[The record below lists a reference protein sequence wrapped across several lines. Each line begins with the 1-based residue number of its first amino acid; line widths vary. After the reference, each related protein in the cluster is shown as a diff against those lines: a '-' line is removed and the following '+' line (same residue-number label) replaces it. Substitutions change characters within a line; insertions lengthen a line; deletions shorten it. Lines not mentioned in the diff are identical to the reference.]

1 MPDTENL
8 LLRRKTI
15 HFAALGL
22 LVALS
27 ASGVSCHLDASPS
40 AGTPPGEMASR
51 AFEFLYEATSPE
63 IPATAERAYLWIPY
77 PAETAEQTLGEVQVK
92 SELSYEVVEDPKYG
106 NRALRFELPP
116 GSSEEPAAVTF
127 RVTRREHVRRPHEAP
142 KPAQP
147 IADPDLSL
155 WLQPSRRVPLDDQ
168 IRTWAEQ
175 TVEGQ
180 TTPLGKARAIYDY
193 AVTNLEYDKSGTGW
207 GNGDIYWACDKKR
220 GNCTDFHS
228 VFIGYARSVGVPAR
242 FEMGFPIPLDR
253 GEGEIGGY
261 HCWAQFYLRGFGW
274 VPLDASEANKNPEK
288 REYFFGAHDE
298 NRVLFTVGRDISFPE
313 MQGPP
318 LNYFVY
324 PYAESD
330 GKPVGDPGRR
340 FYYRDIEPS

>member
-1 MPDTENL
+1 MPGTRSL
-8 LLRRKTI
+8 TLRPKSI
-15 HFAALGL
+15 HLAALGL

-27 ASGVSCHLDASPS
+27 ASGISCQLD
-40 AGTPPGEMASR
+40 AGTPRSETASR
-51 AFEFLYEATSPE
+51 AFDLRYEVTSPE

-77 PAETAEQTLGEVQVK
+77 PAETAEQTLRDVQVE
-92 SELSYEVVEDPKYG
+92 SQWSYEIVKETKYG
-106 NRALRFELPP
+106 NRALRFDLPP
-116 GSSEEPAAVTF
+116 GSSAEPVAITF
-127 RVTRREHVRRPHEAP
+127 RVTRREHVRRPDETP
-142 KPAQP
+142 KPSQP

-168 IRTWAEQ
+168 IRAWAEE
-175 TVEGQ
+175 TVAGQ

-253 GEGEIGGY
+253 GEGEIAGY
-261 HCWAQFYLRGFGW
+261 HCWAQFYLSGFGW

>member
-1 MPDTENL
+1 M
-8 LLRRKTI
+8 
-15 HFAALGL
+15 
-22 LVALS
+22 
-27 ASGVSCHLDASPS
+27 
-40 AGTPPGEMASR
+40 
-51 AFEFLYEATSPE
+51 TSPE
-63 IPATAERAYLWIPY
+63 IPATAQRAYLWIPY
-77 PAETAEQTLGEVQVK
+77 PAETAEQTLGDVRVE
-92 SELSYEVVEDPKYG
+92 SEWRFEMVEEAKYG
-106 NRALRFELPP
+106 NRALRFDLPP
-116 GSSEEPAAVTF
+116 GSSAEPVAITF
-127 RVTRREHVRRPHEAP
+127 RVTRREHVRRPDETP
-142 KPAQP
+142 RPSQP

-168 IRTWAEQ
+168 IRAWAEE
-175 TVEGQ
+175 TVAGQ

-193 AVTNLEYDKSGTGW
+193 AVTNLEYDKSGSGW

-253 GEGEIGGY
+253 GEGEIAGY
-261 HCWAQFYLRGFGW
+261 HCWAQFYLPGFGW
-274 VPLDASEANKNPEK
+274 VPLAASEANKHPEK

-318 LNYFVY
+318 LNFFVY

-330 GKPVGDPGRR
+330 GKSVGALDRR
-340 FYYRDIEPS
+340 FHYRDIAPS